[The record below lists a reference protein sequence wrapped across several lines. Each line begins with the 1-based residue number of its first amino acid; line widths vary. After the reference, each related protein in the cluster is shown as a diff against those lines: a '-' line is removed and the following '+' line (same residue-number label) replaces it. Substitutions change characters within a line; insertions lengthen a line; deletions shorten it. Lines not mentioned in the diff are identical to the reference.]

1 MLRFRRYHRIQR
13 IRPALRHRVLADNLL
28 IIACRSTAPIAGG
41 IAEIAFRRIR
51 RRSEVGDV
59 TVGSFRLS
67 PFIGRGGPEA
77 WIFRVGHGV
86 SSSSWR

>member
-1 MLRFRRYHRIQR
+1 MLRFRRYHSIKR

-28 IIACRSTAPIAGG
+28 IIACRSAAAIAGG
-41 IAEIAFRRIR
+41 IAEIAF

-67 PFIGRGGPEA
+67 PFIGRGGPKA
-77 WIFRVGHGV
+77 WFFRVRHGI
-86 SSSSWR
+86 SSPGSR